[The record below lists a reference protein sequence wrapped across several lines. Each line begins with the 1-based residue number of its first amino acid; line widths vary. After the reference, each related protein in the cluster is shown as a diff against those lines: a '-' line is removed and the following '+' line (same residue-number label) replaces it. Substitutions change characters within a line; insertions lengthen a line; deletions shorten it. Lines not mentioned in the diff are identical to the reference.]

1 MLRLGKEQEA
11 RHHPLLE
18 ADGIFLSLS
27 QVGDAAWGH
36 RGIPQGPEFIL
47 TRLEETDTVL
57 GQKEE
62 GGDKETLQVERHIL
76 DQMNHLLPVDSIP
89 GTEEETLLLPD

>member
-18 ADGIFLSLS
+18 ADGIFLSLR

-47 TRLEETDTVL
+47 TRLEETDTCSWT
-57 GQKEE
+57 E
-62 GGDKETLQVERHIL
+62 GGERGQGNIADRETY
-76 DQMNHLLPVDSIP
+76 P
-89 GTEEETLLLPD
+89 GPDESPASCRFYSWNRRGNTSLT